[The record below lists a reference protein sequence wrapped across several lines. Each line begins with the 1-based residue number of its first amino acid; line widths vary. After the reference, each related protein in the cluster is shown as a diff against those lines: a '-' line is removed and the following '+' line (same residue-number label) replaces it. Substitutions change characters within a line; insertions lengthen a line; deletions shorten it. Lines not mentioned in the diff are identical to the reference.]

1 MKLSTI
7 AMLVAVSFAANVCPA
22 FAQGSR
28 PQATNEALPKSV
40 RVVDAATPLRTGPG
54 VTYPIVVTE
63 AAGTVLEVTG
73 RDGDWYRI
81 TLSPDVVADSNAPRT
96 GYVLARLV
104 SSATRSTT
112 TPQGIPTS
120 QPPEP
125 PQTQARVVDAATP
138 LRTGPGVTYPIVVT
152 EDAGT
157 VLEVAG
163 QDGDWYRI
171 TLSPD
176 MVADPNA
183 PRTVYVLARLVSS
196 VIGSI
201 PTPQGIPTSEPP
213 PPPQTPSAPFPA
225 QSSRP
230 PRVQPSNGP
239 TSQGVPR
246 HEALLGGH
254 AVLDYDASAWT
265 RSTVEGEPNSF
276 QLTNSTGDL
285 FVKVVTSR
293 SQVSLDKIP
302 DLELVSMQKADPKA
316 RIIDRRFEQVDGV
329 RMGSFQVLATV
340 SGVEF
345 WYYTRYYSDANGTI
359 EVIGHTASSLIQ
371 QAGPV
376 LDQVLDGLHIVR

>member
-1 MKLSTI
+1 VKLSNI
-7 AMLVAVSFAANVCPA
+7 AMLAAVSLAVSVPPA

-28 PQATNEALPKSV
+28 PQATNAAVPKSV

-63 AAGTVLEVTG
+63 AAGTVLDVTG
-73 RDGDWYRI
+73 REGDWYRI
-81 TLSPDVVADSNAPRT
+81 TLSPDMVADSNAPRT

-104 SSATRSTT
+104 ASAMGSTT

-120 QPPEP
+120 QPPRP
-125 PQTQARVVDAATP
+125 PQTQSRVVDAATP

-157 VLEVAG
+157 VLEVTG
-163 QDGDWYRI
+163 QDGDWYQI
-171 TLSPD
+171 MLSPD
-176 MVADPNA
+176 MVGDPNA

-196 VIGSI
+196 VMGSI

-213 PPPQTPSAPFPA
+213 PPPQPPSAPFPA

-230 PRVQPSNGP
+230 PLVQTSNGP

-254 AVLDYDASAWT
+254 AILDYDASTWT
-265 RSTVEGEPNSF
+265 RSTVAGEPNSF

-285 FVKVVTSR
+285 VVKVVTSR

-302 DLELVSMQKADPKA
+302 DLELASMQKTDPKA
-316 RIIDRRFEQVDGV
+316 RIIDRRFEEVDGV

-340 SGVEF
+340 SGAES
-345 WYYTRYYSDANGTI
+345 WYYTRDYSDANGTI

-371 QAGPV
+371 QAGPAF
-376 LDQVLDGLHIVR
+376 DKVLDGLHIVR